1 MGGEA
6 SKHINKKDLRNL
18 EIWREPIIWVR
29 KKKKKQKEEEE
40 EEERRRSIM
49 KQKSGNLAQ
58 WREFS

>member
-29 KKKKKQKEEEE
+29 KRKKKTKRRS
-40 EEERRRSIM
+40 RRRRGGGGVS
-49 KQKSGNLAQ
+49 
-58 WREFS
+58 